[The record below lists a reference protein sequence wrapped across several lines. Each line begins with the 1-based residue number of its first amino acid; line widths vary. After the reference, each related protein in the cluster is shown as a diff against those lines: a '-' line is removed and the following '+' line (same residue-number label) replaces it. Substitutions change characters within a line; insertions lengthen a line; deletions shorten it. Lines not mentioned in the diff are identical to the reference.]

1 MIGQSISHY
10 RITGKLGEGGMGV
23 VYKAEDTKLE
33 RRVALK
39 FLAAHLLKD
48 DEARQ
53 RFHREAKAAAALS
66 HPNICRVHEIDE
78 AQGRTFIAM
87 EFVEGEDLDKR
98 IERGPL
104 KIPEALDIA
113 LQIAK
118 GLEAAHE
125 KKIVHRD
132 IKPGNVIVDDKGHV
146 TVMDFG
152 LALLTE
158 SSKLTQLDT
167 TVGTVAYMSPEQA
180 QGVEVDRRTDI
191 WALGFVLYEMVC
203 GQRPF
208 KGLYDKALLYE
219 IVHEEY
225 EPLTAVRAG
234 VPMELEVFAGKC
246 LAKNREERY
255 KDAGDLAVDLKS
267 LLRKLESGKSAVLRT
282 AVTGG
287 AERAV
292 PSQAL
297 SVSGGPE
304 PTSPEVLVA
313 SGAHGAGTETS
324 TPARVSRFARPILP
338 WLLLCVAG
346 VVLAVMWLRWPEPAP
361 PVPLRR
367 FAFHRGPD
375 LGPPVISPN
384 GKYVAYTTG
393 RGTQAKLWVQ
403 DLARNEPRK
412 IVGAE
417 GSRSPF
423 WSPGSDSIAFFV
435 ESELKRIS
443 LDGGPAIRVCQ
454 APGFRFPGSA
464 WSPDGRV
471 MVFSAGIPS
480 MLFQVSAGGGD
491 PEPLPAIVD
500 SGVNRGSFPHFLPLA
515 RQGRPLLFGVQRG
528 LAIQDLETGEGEILL
543 ANARFPVYSPSGHI
557 LFQRSA
563 APGLWTA
570 PFSLETLNLTGEP
583 FAVNPEGSFPS
594 VAGDGTLVYREG
606 SGAEH
611 YKLLSRGPGGEELE
625 EIGRIDGVIAGISLS
640 PDGQLAALEAR
651 VEGNL
656 DIWVQDRV
664 RGVNTRLTFTEG
676 HEGVPV
682 WSPSGNDIAF
692 FSRRRGG
699 NADIYVKSADGSGE
713 AQAVVSTPLDEWPS
727 DWSPDGDYLLYQTR
741 ESETRL
747 DVWYSKL
754 NGENSGEEKVPFLQT
769 PFDEKAAQ
777 FSPDGR
783 FVAYSSNESGRFEIY
798 VRPFPEGT
806 GKWQV
811 SRNGGN
817 HPRWAKDGGELF
829 YVSGDKLISVPVT
842 LDPNFSARSPATLFQ
857 DRFLSSGIFA
867 PPYDVSADG
876 QSFLVR
882 ELIEGA
888 QEPVIRVVQNWY
900 EEFRDR

>member
-1 MIGQSISHY
+1 
-10 RITGKLGEGGMGV
+10 MGV
-23 VYKAEDTKLE
+23 VYQAQDSKLE
-33 RRVALK
+33 RTVALK

-48 DEARQ
+48 EEARE

-98 IERGPL
+98 IEQGPL

-132 IKPGNVIVDDKGHV
+132 IKPGNVIVDAKGHV

-191 WALGFVLYEMVC
+191 WALGCVLYEMVC

-234 VPMELEVFAGKC
+234 VPMELEVFTGKC

-267 LLRKLESGKSAVLRT
+267 LLRKLESGKSAVLKT

-287 AERAV
+287 TERAA
-292 PSQAL
+292 PSRAR

-304 PTSPEVLVA
+304 LTSPEVQA
-313 SGAHGAGTETS
+313 APGTQGGGTETS
-324 TPARVSRFARPILP
+324 TPAGISHFARQILP
-338 WLLLCVAG
+338 WLLLSTSF

-361 PVPLRR
+361 SAPLRR
-367 FAFHRGPD
+367 FAFHPGPD
-375 LGPPVISPN
+375 VGPPVISPN
-384 GKYVAYTTG
+384 GKYIAYTSG
-393 RGTQAKLWVQ
+393 RGAEAKLWVQ
-403 DLARNEPRK
+403 DLARDEPRE
-412 IVGAE
+412 IDGGTGA
-417 GSRSPF
+417 RSPF
-423 WSPGSDSIAFFV
+423 WSPGSDAIAFFV

-454 APGFRFPGSA
+454 VPGLLVQGGV

-471 MVFSAGIPS
+471 MVFSAGIPLK
-480 MLFQVSAGGGD
+480 LFQVSAGGGD

-500 SGVNRGSFPHFLPLA
+500 SGVNRGWFPHFLPLT
-515 RQGRPLLFGVQRG
+515 RQGRPLLFGTQRG
-528 LAIQDLETGEGEILL
+528 LAIQNLETGEGEILL
-543 ANARFPVYSPSGHI
+543 TNARQAVYSRSGLI
-557 LFQRSA
+557 LFLRLGT
-563 APGLWTA
+563 PGLWAA
-570 PFSLETLNLTGEP
+570 PFSLETLKLTGEP
-583 FAVNPEGSFPS
+583 FAVNQEGSFPS
-594 VAGDGTLVYREG
+594 VAGDGTLAYREG
-606 SGAEH
+606 AGAQQSR
-611 YKLLSRGPGGEELE
+611 LLSRGLDGEELE
-625 EIGRIDGVIAGISLS
+625 EIGRIDGRIDGISLS

-656 DIWVQDRV
+656 DIWIQDRAS
-664 RGVNTRLTFTEG
+664 GVNTRLTFTDG
-676 HEGVPV
+676 NDGSPV
-682 WSPSGNDIAF
+682 WSPSGDQIAF
-692 FSRRRGG
+692 HSRRRDG

-713 AQAVVSTPLDEWPS
+713 AKAVVSTPLDEWVS
-727 DWSPDGDYLLYQTR
+727 DWSPNGDYLRYHTG
-741 ESETRL
+741 EAETRL
-747 DVWYSKL
+747 DVWYMKL
-754 NGENSGEEKVPFLQT
+754 SGENSGGERVPFLQT
-769 PFDEKAAQ
+769 PFDEQGAQ

-783 FVAYSSNESGRFEIY
+783 FVAYSSNESGRVEIY
-798 VRPFPEGT
+798 VRPFPEDT

-811 SRNGGN
+811 SSNGGN
-817 HPRWAKDGGELF
+817 YPRWGKDGGELF

-842 LDPNFSARSPATLFQ
+842 LDPNFSARSPDSLFQ

-867 PPYDVSADG
+867 SVYDVSADG

-900 EEFRDR
+900 EEFRDREQE